1 MRKSIW
7 VLAFLAGSALPASA
21 QDPRLV
27 TMTGYGSV
35 QSAPD
40 RAWITVGVEKR
51 DPTTKVAQEQTAV
64 ATDHILQRLKSLGV
78 PENAIRTSSFNVSQ
92 DWEFQPQ
99 GRRTLRGY
107 VVSNQME
114 IKLDD
119 IAKLSAVI
127 DGLIDAGANIIHGV
141 RWDLKS
147 RDKLE
152 QQALAEAFDDAR
164 RRAQVIATA
173 AKATLGPVYAV
184 QESRAGQVRPTM
196 VQFQSGAAGRGGAG
210 AVADSIPVNP
220 GELEIRAIVTV
231 SFQIQG

>member
-7 VLAFLAGSALPASA
+7 VLAFLAGSALPARA

-64 ATDHILQRLKSLGV
+64 ATDHILQRLKSLGI

-119 IAKLSAVI
+119 IAKLGAVI
-127 DGLIDAGANIIHGV
+127 DGVIDAGANIIHGV
-141 RWDLKS
+141 RWDLKN
-147 RDKLE
+147 RDDLE
-152 QQALAEAFDDAR
+152 QQALAQAFADAR
-164 RRAQVIATA
+164 RRAQVIVTA
-173 AKATLGPVYAV
+173 ARATLGPVYAV
-184 QESRAGQVRPTM
+184 QESRAGQVRPMT
-196 VQFQSGAAGRGGAG
+196 VQYQAGVAGRGGAG
-210 AVADSIPVNP
+210 MADSIPVNP

>member
-1 MRKSIW
+1 MRKWIW
-7 VLAFLAGSALPASA
+7 VLAFLAGSALPARA

-64 ATDHILQRLKSLGV
+64 ATDHILQRLKSLGI

-127 DGLIDAGANIIHGV
+127 DGVIDAGANIIHGV

-152 QQALAEAFDDAR
+152 QQALAQAFDDAR